1 MIPEFNGDF
10 TQWLRGFWLSAQ
22 SGNMTTASE
31 VAQRTQSAISHQIK
45 SLEDEYGVKLFE
57 RRKGRKLELT
67 DSGKLLLEKTV
78 KIFDIINSV
87 KDSIGVLP
95 ARLSG
100 KITIV
105 TTYTIV
111 QYFLPQKLALFQQY
125 YPNVEFQIRGEA
137 ALEPI
142 LEQLQRGKVDMGIL
156 CTEENHQEFR
166 MTPLF
171 STHVALLSPKTG
183 PYALSHLPSLELIG
197 HIPYIAPPHN
207 SSMEL
212 FVARHLERRNV
223 FMRDT
228 HMVSY
233 HEAAKVY
240 TRLGL
245 GITFLDDFA
254 CTAKDREELN
264 LISMSAYFPNREYV
278 AALLRGNEPSMAL
291 EAFIR
296 FLSKGESILPNN
308 LPPTQKSEPTAAP
321 PEDINSL
328 AAPSKLNDADYD
340 PWH

>member
-45 SLEDEYGVKLFE
+45 SLEDEYGVKLFD

-67 DSGKLLLEKTV
+67 DSGKLLLEKAV
-78 KIFDIINSV
+78 NIFDIINSI

-95 ARLSG
+95 TKLSG
-100 KITIV
+100 KIQIV

-111 QYFLPQKLALFQQY
+111 QYYLPQKLALFQKY
-125 YPNVEFQIRGEA
+125 YPHVEFQIRGEA

-142 LEQLQRGKVDMGIL
+142 LDLLQSGRVDMAIF
-156 CTEENHQEFR
+156 CTEENLPELR

-223 FMRDT
+223 FMQNT

-233 HEAAKVY
+233 HEAAKAY

-254 CTAKDREELN
+254 CTASDREGLN
-264 LISMSAYFPNREYV
+264 VIPMSAYFPLREHV
-278 AALLRGNEPSMAL
+278 AGTLRQNEPSMAL

-296 FLSKGESILPNN
+296 FLSKGESILPGSGPPIEA
-308 LPPTQKSEPTAAP
+308 LPQELDTSPVVDPYEAP
-321 PEDINSL
+321 P
-328 AAPSKLNDADYD
+328 DAMIHD
-340 PWH
+340 PWR